1 MFDIPGRQTVDR
13 FQSFINE
20 KLSSESFLRD
30 FQTEESSQMVEDHVL
45 RNVAGQK
52 EDKKFDLLKKRIV
65 EEVETLFYI
74 VHDEGELQVVS

>member
-1 MFDIPGRQTVDR
+1 MDR

-74 VHDEGELQVVS
+74 VHDEGEL

>member
-74 VHDEGELQVVS
+74 VHDEGEL

>member
-13 FQSFINE
+13 FLSFISE

-30 FQTEESSQMVEDHVL
+30 LQTEESSQMVEDHVL

-74 VHDEGELQVVS
+74 VHDEGKL

>member
-30 FQTEESSQMVEDHVL
+30 LQTEESFQMVEDHVL

-74 VHDEGELQVVS
+74 VHDEGEL

>member
-30 FQTEESSQMVEDHVL
+30 LQTEESSQMVEDHVL

-52 EDKKFDLLKKRIV
+52 EDKKFDLLRKRIV

-74 VHDEGELQVVS
+74 VHDEGEL

>member
-30 FQTEESSQMVEDHVL
+30 LQTEESSQMVEDHVL

-52 EDKKFDLLKKRIV
+52 ENKKFDLLKKRIV

-74 VHDEGELQVVS
+74 VHDEGEL

>member
-1 MFDIPGRQTVDR
+1 MDR

-30 FQTEESSQMVEDHVL
+30 LQTEESSQMVEDHVL

-74 VHDEGELQVVS
+74 VHDEGEL

>member
-1 MFDIPGRQTVDR
+1 MDR
-13 FQSFINE
+13 FQSFIKG

-30 FQTEESSQMVEDHVL
+30 LQTEESSQMVEDHVL

-74 VHDEGELQVVS
+74 VHDEGEL

>member
-1 MFDIPGRQTVDR
+1 MDR

-30 FQTEESSQMVEDHVL
+30 LQTEESSQMVEDHVL

-52 EDKKFDLLKKRIV
+52 EDKKFDLLRKRIV

-74 VHDEGELQVVS
+74 VHDEGEL

>member
-30 FQTEESSQMVEDHVL
+30 LQTEESSQMVEDHVL

-74 VHDEGELQVVS
+74 VHDEGEL

>member
-13 FQSFINE
+13 FHSFINE
-20 KLSSESFLRD
+20 KLASESFLRD
-30 FQTEESSQMVEDHVL
+30 LQTEESSQMVEDHVL

-74 VHDEGELQVVS
+74 VHDEGKL